1 MLKFHENDAGVF
13 RRYKMETASNGLTQE
28 ELQDTKLP
36 CSQLHVQ
43 S

>member
-13 RRYKMETASNGLTQE
+13 RGYKMETARNWLIPE

-36 CSQLHVQ
+36 RWQLHVQ
-43 S
+43 G